1 MPTHMS
7 STPAKLAGLVILLGL
22 ASASVA
28 QTGTNSAMGS
38 NNATAKATADSVSSA
53 DRKFMEKAAAGG
65 LAEVQLGQ
73 MAAQK
78 ATADDVKKFGQRM
91 VDDHT
96 KANDQLK
103 QIATRKGVNLPT
115 EPDSSTRRE
124 MDKLSKLQ
132 GAAFD
137 REYMKHMVSDHK
149 KDVSEFKSEANRAK
163 DPSVKQFAATTLP
176 TLQQHLELAQSTE
189 KMARNESS
197 NKSSQSSGN
206 AGATRTA
213 GTTTK
218 GR

>member
-1 MPTHMS
+1 MKNLLIAGAAVLAMS
-7 STPAKLAGLVILLGL
+7 AVPAF
-22 ASASVA
+22 A
-28 QTGTNSAMGS
+28 QDAQATMKKP
-38 NNATAKATADSVSSA
+38 ATAAKTMADDHFVMDVAHAGMAEVELGRMAT
-53 DRKFMEKAAAGG
+53 EKAS
-65 LAEVQLGQ
+65 
-73 MAAQK
+73 K
-78 ATADDVKKFGQRM
+78 DDVKKFGQRM

-103 QIATRKGVNLPT
+103 QIATSKGVNLPT
-115 EPDSSTRRE
+115 ELDRSTQRE
-124 MDKLSKLQ
+124 MDRLNKLS
-132 GAAFD
+132 GAEFD

-189 KMARNESS
+189 KTARNESS